1 MQPVLRQQGPVA
13 IINHSNYKIMQKNR
27 HCHRVGRYGWHK
39 FGRIMKL
46 CLILVCVFSFGLSET
61 TKAQQ
66 ERVSLKLENVS
77 LKILLDKIQEQ
88 TQLNFMVNREQAELL
103 GLVSVNVQDETV
115 ENVLN
120 RVLSNSKLTY
130 VFMDEI
136 IVIKVRQPEEK
147 DKKEKITI
155 RGVVQDDKKL
165 ALPGVTVV
173 VKGTSVGTATD
184 TNGNFTLNLPE
195 MKDVVSVSY
204 THLTLPTTELV

>member
-27 HCHRVGRYGWHK
+27 HCHRVGRYRWHK

-46 CLILVCVFSFGLSET
+46 CLILVCIFSFGLSAT

-66 ERVSLKLENVS
+66 ERVSLKLEIVS

-120 RVLSNSKLTY
+120 RVLSNSKL
-130 VFMDEI
+130 
-136 IVIKVRQPEEK
+136 R
-147 DKKEKITI
+147 
-155 RGVVQDDKKL
+155 L
-165 ALPGVTVV
+165 
-173 VKGTSVGTATD
+173 S
-184 TNGNFTLNLPE
+184 
-195 MKDVVSVSY
+195 
-204 THLTLPTTELV
+204 